1 MVNSGDDG
9 SVGTGL
15 LDGHYHGCMTYTH
28 AQGVRNR
35 FLEFTE
41 AVLDANK
48 PAGLLVLLNADG
60 TPKVDGK
67 SSLAGLKVVDVA
79 GWAPT
84 ADGLLYVENKCTGS
98 QYAKAG
104 EYTLL
109 SANGKL
115 CAQNDDMIC
124 TGEQTGVKISPND
137 HAMMMLR
144 SGKADAIFL

>member
-1 MVNSGDDG
+1 
-9 SVGTGL
+9 
-15 LDGHYHGCMTYTH
+15 MTYTH

-67 SSLAGLKVVDVA
+67 SSLAGLKIVDVA

-84 ADGLLYVENKCTGS
+84 ADGLLYVENKCTGT
-98 QYAKAG
+98 QYAKNS

-109 SANGKL
+109 SANGDL
-115 CAQNDDMIC
+115 
-124 TGEQTGVKISPND
+124 GGGVKVSPND

-144 SGKADAIFL
+144 SGAADAVFL